1 VRQALQQFRKRY
13 LAAAFDAWRCWYQ
26 RKAYLAAVFAQLQGK
41 GHQQVRQPQLGQ
53 RPQNLLPT
61 P

>member
-1 VRQALQQFRKRY
+1 MLQHFRKRY

-41 GHQQVRQPQLGQ
+41 GHQQVSCNPVAEASCLQ
-53 RPQNLLPT
+53 
-61 P
+61 

>member
-1 VRQALQQFRKRY
+1 MRY
-13 LAAAFDAWRCWYQ
+13 LAAAFDSWRCWYQ

-41 GHQQVRQPQLGQ
+41 GHQQVRQLHFGQ
-53 RPQNLLPT
+53 HPENVLST